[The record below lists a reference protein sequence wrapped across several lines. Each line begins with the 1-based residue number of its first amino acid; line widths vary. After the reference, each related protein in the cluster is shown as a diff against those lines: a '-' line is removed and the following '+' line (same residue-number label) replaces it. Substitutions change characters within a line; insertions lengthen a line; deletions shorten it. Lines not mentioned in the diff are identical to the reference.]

1 MSRLVVGLLGVVG
14 VVVEVDVGAT
24 GGGLG
29 EGRDGGDEGVDEV
42 SEPDEE
48 GEVANEASGGTTP
61 DEVGGNPEVVVIGP
75 VVLAE
80 PRAPV
85 GGANEGA
92 VGNAGG
98 EALAGA
104 GEEGSAV
111 NDGVVGA
118 VREGV
123 EDLGDEGDVLVVN
136 NNDQGVGDHG
146 GGEAKADKGEG
157 VAGLAEE
164 RGETEA
170 NDDEGDGEVERE
182 DPGLLTSVELGV
194 GVGGVPVELLVNEGT
209 GEGGGHISGLLE
221 ILDLGP
227 VEKLGVLLEERNIVT
242 TVVEGGGDGGVGAN
256 TGRRDG
262 RASVLG
268 KGKRKT

>member
-14 VVVEVDVGAT
+14 VVVEVDVGAA

-42 SEPDEE
+42 GEPDEE
-48 GEVANEASGGTTP
+48 GEVADEAGGGAAP

-85 GGANEGA
+85 GGADEGA
-92 VGNAGG
+92 VGNIDT
-98 EALAGA
+98 GA

-118 VREGV
+118 VGEGV
-123 EDLGDEGDVLVVN
+123 EDLGDEGDVLVVDD
-136 NNDQGVGDHG
+136 NDQGVGDHG
-146 GGEAKADKGEG
+146 GGEAKADESEG

-164 RGETEA
+164 RGEAKTN
-170 NDDEGDGEVERE
+170 NDERDGEVEGK
-182 DPGLLTSVELGV
+182 DPRLLTSVVLGV
-194 GVGGVPVELLVNEGT
+194 SDGGVPVELLVDEGT
-209 GEGGGHISGLLE
+209 GESGGDIGGLLE

-227 VEKLGVLLEERNIVT
+227 VEELRVLLEEGDIVAA
-242 TVVEGGGDGGVGAN
+242 VVKGGRDGGVGAN
-256 TGRRDG
+256 TGRRD
-262 RASVLG
+262 ASVL
-268 KGKRKT
+268 KQRMKKTRLERG